1 MAFKKELAEVGH
13 VCSHALDMGLAM
25 TKRSTGVVI
34 RGQMESGNTH

>member
-13 VCSHALDMGLAM
+13 GCSHALDMGPAM
-25 TKRSTGVVI
+25 TKRSPGVVI